1 MMKEGAEKSERM
13 QRGLVLGLALF
24 CAALTA
30 HSIFG
35 TDGWL
40 ALRRQKGEYQ
50 SLRKQIR
57 QLRDENSALEN
68 QIHNLQTNPKAI
80 EHYARAH
87 MHLARPR
94 EIILTLPKDSKELQP
109 DAAAHASAR
118 ANP

>member
-1 MMKEGAEKSERM
+1 M
-13 QRGLVLGLALF
+13 QRGIVLGLALV
-24 CAALTA
+24 CVALAA

-35 TDGWL
+35 KDGWL
-40 ALRRQKGEYQ
+40 ALQQQKGQDQ
-50 SLRKQIR
+50 SLKRQIR
-57 QLRDENSALEN
+57 ELHQENSALES

-94 EIILTLPKDSKELQP
+94 EIILTFPKDNKERQP
-109 DAAAHASAR
+109 DAAAHAPAK